1 MSDVTSMK
9 PRSVALLVDSYSVNT
24 CLVLTHEVVTRFAV
38 EGRHEGLASLD
49 PREMIKDAL

>member
-9 PRSVALLVDSYSVNT
+9 LRFVALLVDSYSVNT